1 MGFIRVIYANG
12 KNNKMAIRAN
22 TAKYGS
28 LTTKNK
34 AIQGARVLHNHIR
47 VAFELHVLEQPP
59 T

>member
-1 MGFIRVIYANG
+1 
-12 KNNKMAIRAN
+12 MAIRAN

-28 LTTKNK
+28 LTAKNK